1 LPFCVTCPHR
11 QNHEFVLTGKA
22 KSLID
27 SFVASF
33 VAARIVQAE
42 MSENP
47 NRSRIAAN
55 RCPQAERTAEFST
68 PKTKKR
74 VHTLTSAAQTDFFI
88 VIVNSLLAESMWRL
102 GRHVGR
108 HQAASSI

>member
-74 VHTLTSAAQTDFFI
+74 VQVDIGRADRFFYR
-88 VIVNSLLAESMWRL
+88 NRKQFA
-102 GRHVGR
+102 G
-108 HQAASSI
+108 